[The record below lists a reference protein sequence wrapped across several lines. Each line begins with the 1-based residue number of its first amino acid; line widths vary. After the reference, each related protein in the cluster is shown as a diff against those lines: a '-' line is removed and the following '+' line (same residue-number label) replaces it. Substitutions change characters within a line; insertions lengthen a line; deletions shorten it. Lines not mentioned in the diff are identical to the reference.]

1 MSRRRLYLDRAPGET
16 RGVVTLDGRPERL
29 LIARPGDI
37 AVQQL
42 GARLVARIACLERGL
57 ASAFLDLGEGPQA
70 ILPLTPGLMEGAAV
84 EIEVTAE
91 ARSGKGAVARLIG
104 PAEGAPRLLAAAPSL
119 EARLAACAPGVAID
133 ASPAARD
140 VADAA
145 QDAALAIE
153 HPLPGGGSIAVEPT
167 RALTAVDVDLGGR
180 TGDARRAVRAANLA
194 AVAEAARVLR
204 LKGLG
209 GLVVIDLIGKGHDG
223 AALSAAAKAAFAPD
237 EPGVGIG
244 PISRFGA
251 FELVVPRG
259 ARPVAEVLCD
269 ADGRLSALT
278 RGLAVLRGLERAA
291 LADPGARLVG
301 RAAPDAAA
309 AASLHIGD
317 LTARIGARAEV
328 RPDPGLVGEQFEI
341 DTL

>member
-1 MSRRRLYLDRAPGET
+1 MTQRRLYLDRAPGET

-29 LIARPGDI
+29 LIARFGDI

-42 GARLVARIACLERGL
+42 GARLVARVASVERSL
-57 ASAFLDLGEGPQA
+57 ASAFLCLGEGPQA
-70 ILPLTPGLMEGAAV
+70 ILPLTRDLVEGAAV
-84 EIEVTAE
+84 EIEIAAE
-91 ARSGKGAVARLIG
+91 ARLGKGAVARLIG
-104 PAEGAPRLLAAAPSL
+104 PAEGAPRMLAAAPSL
-119 EARLAACAPGVAID
+119 EARLAAFALGVAIE
-133 ASPAARD
+133 AGPRARD

-167 RALTAVDVDLGGR
+167 RALTAVDVDLGAR
-180 TGDARRAVRAANLA
+180 TGDARRGARAANLA

-209 GLVVIDLIGKGHDG
+209 GLVVIDLVGRGHDG

-259 ARPVAEVLCD
+259 ARPIAEVLCD
-269 ADGRLSALT
+269 GAGRLSALS
-278 RGLAVLRGLERAA
+278 RGLALLRGLERAA

-301 RAAPDAAA
+301 RTAPDAAA
-309 AASLHIGD
+309 AANLHIGV

-328 RPDPGLVGEQFEI
+328 RSDPGLTDEHFEI

>member
-1 MSRRRLYLDRAPGET
+1 MSRRRLHLDRAPGET

-29 LIARPGDI
+29 LIARSADI

-42 GARLVARIACLERGL
+42 GARLVARVASLERGL
-57 ASAFLDLGEGPQA
+57 ASAFLDLGAGPRA
-70 ILPLTPGLMEGAAV
+70 ILPLTPGLVEGAAV
-84 EIEVTAE
+84 EIEIAAE
-91 ARSGKGAVARLIG
+91 ARSTKGAVARLIG

-119 EARLAACAPGVAID
+119 EARLMVFAPGVAIEEGVR
-133 ASPAARD
+133 ARD

-145 QDAALAIE
+145 QDAALAVE

-167 RALTAVDVDLGGR
+167 RALTAIDVDLGAR
-180 TGDARRAVRAANLA
+180 TGDARRAARAANLTA
-194 AVAEAARVLR
+194 IAEAARVLR

-209 GLVVIDLIGKGHDG
+209 GLVVIDLVGKGHDG
-223 AALSAAAKAAFAPD
+223 AALSAAARAAFAPD
-237 EPGVGIG
+237 EPGVGVG

-278 RGLAVLRGLERAA
+278 RGLALLRGLERAA
-291 LADPGARLVG
+291 LADPGARLAG
-301 RAAPDAAA
+301 RTAPDAAA
-309 AASLHIGD
+309 AASLHIAD

-328 RPDPGLVGEQFEI
+328 RPDPGLAGAQFEI
-341 DTL
+341 DAL

>member
-1 MSRRRLYLDRAPGET
+1 MSGRRLYLDRAPGET

-29 LIARPGDI
+29 LIARPDDI

-42 GARLVARIACLERGL
+42 GARVVARIASLERGL
-57 ASAFLDLGEGPQA
+57 ASAFLDLGQGPQA
-70 ILPLTPGLMEGAAV
+70 ILPLTPGLVEGAAV
-84 EIEVTAE
+84 EIEIAAE
-91 ARSGKGAVARLIG
+91 ARTAKGAVARLIG
-104 PAEGAPRLLAAAPSL
+104 PAEGAPRLLAAAASL
-119 EARLAACAPGVAID
+119 ETRLAAFAPGVAIE
-133 ASPAARD
+133 AGPRARD

-153 HPLPGGGSIAVEPT
+153 HPLLGGGSIAVEPT
-167 RALTAVDVDLGGR
+167 RALTAVDVDLGAR
-180 TGDARRAVRAANLA
+180 TGDARRGARAANLTA
-194 AVAEAARVLR
+194 IAEAARVLR

-223 AALSAAAKAAFAPD
+223 AALSAAAKMAFAPD
-237 EPGVGIG
+237 EPGVGVG

-259 ARPVAEVLCD
+259 ARPINEVLCD
-269 ADGRLSALT
+269 GEGRLSALS
-278 RGLAVLRGLERAA
+278 RGLALLRGLERAA

-309 AASLHIGD
+309 AASPHIGA
-317 LTARIGARAEV
+317 LTARIGARIEI
-328 RPDPGLVGEQFEI
+328 RPDPALAGEQFEI

>member
-1 MSRRRLYLDRAPGET
+1 MSERRLYLDRAPGEM

-42 GARLVARIACLERGL
+42 GARVIARIAGLERSI
-57 ASAFLDLGEGPQA
+57 ASAFLDLGQGPQA
-70 ILPLTPGLMEGAAV
+70 ILPLTPGLAEGGAV
-84 EIEVTAE
+84 EIEIAAE
-91 ARSGKGAVARLIG
+91 ARLGKGAVARLIG
-104 PAEGAPRLLAAAPSL
+104 PADGPPRLLTPAPSL
-119 EARLAACAPGVAID
+119 EARLAACAPGVAIE
-133 ASPAARD
+133 AGPRARD

-167 RALTAVDVDLGGR
+167 RALTAVDVDLGAR
-180 TGDARRAVRAANLA
+180 IGDARRIARGANLTA
-194 AVAEAARVLR
+194 IAEAARVLR

-223 AALSAAAKAAFAPD
+223 AALSAAGRAAFAPD

-259 ARPVAEVLCD
+259 ARPIAETLCRP
-269 ADGRLSALT
+269 DGRLSALS
-278 RGLAVLRGLERAA
+278 RGLALLRGLERAA

-301 RAAPDAAA
+301 RAAPDMAA
-309 AASLHIGD
+309 AASLHIEA
-317 LTARIGARAEV
+317 LTAKIGARAEV
-328 RPDPGLVGEQFEI
+328 RPDPGLTGEAFEI